1 MQINIRSCPSVMKKI
16 AAFAE
21 FSFFACVLLWIETK
35 WKFIK
40 RRQRDL
46 YSALLTEHAWSI
58 KVLVCGK
65 NSALGQKKMSM
76 SKIIYLKN
84 LERKP
89 TVFVTSQTWLFS
101 AAFGQFIANIVQ
113 KLKTCFLARDQR
125 GRSQMGRWAQ
135 DLLHI
140 ACGRCQLYNS
150 WCYNKVR
157 TWLIKEREFKLFK
170 SQVCNISALHLS
182 YNMRRKRLELVH
194 CYYKFFCS

>member
-40 RRQRDL
+40 KRQRDL

-58 KVLVCGK
+58 KVLLYGK
-65 NSALGQKKMSM
+65 NSALGQKKWL
-76 SKIIYLKN
+76 IYLKN

-101 AAFGQFIANIVQ
+101 AAFGEFIANIVQ

-125 GRSQMGRWAQ
+125 GRSQKARWAQ
-135 DLLHI
+135 DLLHV

-150 WCYNKVR
+150 
-157 TWLIKEREFKLFK
+157 
-170 SQVCNISALHLS
+170 
-182 YNMRRKRLELVH
+182 
-194 CYYKFFCS
+194 